1 MQAVFARRGPYNFLS
16 SGWRRRPAH
25 SHWMHT
31 MFRCTARP
39 SKPLVRALFA
49 LFVASVL
56 TLCGVASAQQA
67 QRNFPQNALRGELT
81 VTQPPE
87 LLLNGAPARLAPG
100 ARIKGGGNL
109 LVMSGA
115 IVGQK
120 LAVNYTLDTHG
131 LVKDVWL
138 LREDELARKPWPRS
152 AGEAARWA
160 FDPIAQTWTRP

>member
-1 MQAVFARRGPYNFLS
+1 
-16 SGWRRRPAH
+16 
-25 SHWMHT
+25 

-39 SKPLVRALFA
+39 AVPLPRALRGFLMA
-49 LFVASVL
+49 GAVA
-56 TLCGVASAQQA
+56 LCGPATAQQA

-100 ARIKGGGNL
+100 ARIRGGSNL

-120 LAVNYTLDTHG
+120 FAVNYTLDTYG

-138 LREDELARKPWPRS
+138 LREDELARQPWPRS
-152 AGEAARWA
+152 AVESARWA